1 MFGKCEKCGADLEP
15 TEEKA
20 LEDDILK
27 IAEDMGTSI
36 ELISVD
42 TPKGE
47 QLKELGG
54 IAGILR
60 YRAE

>member
-1 MFGKCEKCGADLEP
+1 MEIAGEKR
-15 TEEKA
+15 
-20 LEDDILK
+20 LEDEILK
-27 IAEDMGTSI
+27 VAEGIGTAVEI
-36 ELISVD
+36 ISTD

-60 YRAE
+60 YRAG